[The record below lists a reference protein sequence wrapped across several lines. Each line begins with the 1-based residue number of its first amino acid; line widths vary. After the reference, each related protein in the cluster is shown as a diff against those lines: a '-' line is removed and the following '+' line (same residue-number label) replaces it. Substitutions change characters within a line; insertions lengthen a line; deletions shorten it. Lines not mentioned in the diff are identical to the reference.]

1 MSQNKLN
8 RKLAALEA
16 SLASLRPKPSAIDR
30 DRLIYR
36 AGQAA
41 AGNRERSARRSSAAG
56 PWHWQ
61 LATALSLLVAVIFG
75 GMLLSRNGPRV
86 VERVVYVEKS
96 IASPLPEPTPA
107 VNGADAGDT
116 AMATAVGER
125 PRRKKLRTD
134 YLQLRRLVLAEGV
147 EALPKWKAGSP
158 SAAAVPKWNPDSRNE
173 LKQLLGG

>member
-30 DRLIYR
+30 DRLMYR

-56 PWHWQ
+56 PWQ

-86 VERVVYVEKS
+86 VERVVYVEK
-96 IASPLPEPTPA
+96 IATSPLPEPTPA
-107 VNGADAGDT
+107 LNDADAGDT
-116 AMATAVGER
+116 AVATAVGER